1 MRWIVRI
8 LGALV
13 VAALLVVVAVLLLP
27 GEKIAKVALDQIRAA
42 TGREVTV
49 EGDVELSW
57 YPVLGVRTGPVTV
70 ANAAWS
76 KNGPMV
82 QARGLAIGVETAPI
96 FSGRVRVKAL
106 ELISPKILL
115 ERARDGRG
123 NWELDGTSA
132 GGGPNLSLSLDRVEV
147 SDGGL
152 RYIDHQSGAEQAFDK
167 VDATLVVPDLDG
179 AAKVALVLHPAGAPV
194 AVDATIETFSNFVQ
208 GKAVPVAATA
218 RAGGGT
224 VEFTG
229 RATATGDAEGRLMAD
244 LPKTAAFLAALGAG
258 GADLPEGLGRSVK
271 AEGLIVVKDG
281 GAVALRKMEMSLDQ
295 NRLSGDVDLSLAGGG
310 ATVKARLS
318 AGALDLS
325 ALTADD
331 GTPAAAG
338 WSTAKIDA
346 SGLAAVNGQVRVTA
360 SSVDLGTVKLGASD
374 VTLTIDRSRAVFNL
388 NQVAAYGGGIAGE
401 FVVNNRKGLSV
412 GGKLNAKAVD
422 VHDLLQDLA
431 GITRLSGKADGAVNF
446 LGSGASVDAIMHSLQ
461 GDGRIGMGRG
471 TINGFDLDKLVRSGD
486 GSGGTTIFDALGATF
501 SMAGGNL
508 QNDDLKLTLP
518 GLEAGGKGRV
528 GLGARDIDYLFTP
541 VALQARGGKGLAIP
555 VRIKGP
561 WASPKIIPDLKAAI
575 DLNLAEEKKA
585 LQTKVETKV
594 KEKLQQELG
603 VEVKEGQ
610 KLEDAVKEGVQKKLE
625 DEVKKGLL
633 KLLE

>member
-8 LGALV
+8 LGALLV
-13 VAALLVVVAVLLLP
+13 TALVLVAGVFLLP
-27 GEKIAKVALDQIRAA
+27 GEKIAKVAVDQIRAA

-49 EGDVELSW
+49 EGGVELSW
-57 YPVLGVRTGPVTV
+57 YPVLGVRTGPVMI

-76 KNGPMV
+76 DKGPMV
-82 QARGLAIGVETAPI
+82 RAQGLSIGVETAPL
-96 FSGRVRVKAL
+96 FSGQVKVKAL

-123 NWELDGTSA
+123 NWEIDGAS
-132 GGGPNLSLSLDRVEV
+132 GGSSPKLSLSLDRVEV
-147 SDGGL
+147 ADGGL
-152 RYIDHQSGAEQAFDK
+152 RYIDHKSGSEQAFDK
-167 VDATLVVPDLDG
+167 VDATLVVPDLNG
-179 AAKVALVLHPAGAPV
+179 TAKLSLVLHPAGAPV
-194 AVDATIETFSNFVQ
+194 SVNGTIDGFSSFVQ
-208 GKAVPVAATA
+208 GNAVPVAAVA
-218 RAGGGT
+218 KAGGGT
-224 VEFTG
+224 IDFSG
-229 RATATGDAEGRLMAD
+229 RASATGDAEGRLVVD
-244 LPKTAAFLAALGAG
+244 LPKTAGFLAALGAG
-258 GADLPEGLGRSVK
+258 GADLPKGLGQSVK

-281 GAVALRKMEMSLDQ
+281 TQVALRKLELTLDQ
-295 NRLSGDVDLSLAGGG
+295 NRLVGDIDLGLGGDVAEF
-310 ATVKARLS
+310 KARLN

-325 ALTADD
+325 ALTAGESAPA
-331 GTPAAAG
+331 GTG
-338 WSTAKIDA
+338 WSTARIDA
-346 SGLAAVNGQVRVTA
+346 SALAALNGQARVTA
-360 SSVDLGTVKLGASD
+360 TSVDLGTVKTGATD
-374 VTLTIDRSRAVFNL
+374 LTLTIDRSRAVFNL
-388 NQVAAYGGGIAGE
+388 NQVAAYGGAFTGE

-412 GGKLNAKAVD
+412 GGKMNVAGVE
-422 VHDLLQDLA
+422 VQDLLQDLA
-431 GITRLSGKADGAVNF
+431 GVTRLSGKGDGAVSF
-446 LGSGASVDAIMHSLQ
+446 LGSGPSVDAIMKSLS
-461 GDGRIGMGRG
+461 GDGRLKMGRG
-471 TINGFDLDKLVRSGD
+471 TINGFDLDRLMRTGD
-486 GSGGTTIFDALGATF
+486 GTGGTTIFDDLGASFAMT
-501 SMAGGNL
+501 GGDL

-585 LQTKVETKV
+585 LEQKVETKV
-594 KEKLQQELG
+594 KEKLKQELG

-610 KLEDAVKEGVQKKLE
+610 KIEDAVKEGVQQKLE